1 MGVFRLDHFQG
12 GVVFAVP
19 AFAAAARWLAGLVFI
34 FALAFAGPASAQSS
48 CLTVAQRGPPFL
60 RAALRAAALN
70 ELETRLTF
78 LGHSTFVIESAGGIR
93 IATDYTGYSGPVALP
108 DVVTMN
114 HAHTSHYTDF
124 PDPRIPHVLRGWNPD
139 GGHAE
144 HDLQVGDVHI
154 RNVPTNI
161 RSWGGATE
169 EFGNSIF
176 VFEMKGLCIAHLGHL
191 HHELTDQQYG
201 QLGLVDVV
209 LVPVDGSYT
218 LDLPG
223 MIEVIREVNARLIVP
238 MHYFNAYSLERFLS
252 QMRPHYAVKIS
263 EVPSVVLTRAGLPS
277 RPEVL
282 VLPGP

>member
-1 MGVFRLDHFQG
+1 MHAL
-12 GVVFAVP
+12 AS
-19 AFAAAARWLAGLVFI
+19 LAGAC
-34 FALAFAGPASAQSS
+34 ALAFALAAAAQSS
-48 CLTVAQRGPPFL
+48 CLTVAQSGPPFL
-60 RAALRAAALN
+60 RASLNPAALKP
-70 ELETRLTF
+70 LETRLTF
-78 LGHSTFVIESAGGIR
+78 IGHSTFLIESAGGIR
-93 IATDYTGYSGPVALP
+93 IATDFTGHAGPVAVP

-114 HAHTSHYTDF
+114 HAHSSHYTDF
-124 PDPRIPHVLRGWNPD
+124 PDPRIAHVLRGWNPE

-161 RSWGGATE
+161 RSWGGTTE

-176 VFEMKGLCIAHLGHL
+176 IFEMKGLCIAHLGHL

-223 MIEVIREVNARLIVP
+223 MIKVVSEVNARLIVP

-252 QMRPHYAVKIS
+252 QMRPNYPVKIS
-263 EVPSVVLTRAGLPS
+263 DVPSVVLTRADLPP